1 MSLPLLPEA
10 CIAGLR
16 ADDAK
21 DALVQLSAHLLAA
34 GAVTETFPA
43 ALWQREQEYPTGLP
57 LPVPCVIAHT
67 DPQHVKRDC
76 LALATLAQPVA
87 FQQMGSPEITLAVRL
102 VLVLAVRDGAG
113 QAERLRDLLGVLSGD
128 TSPLLRETSDA
139 GLLEIAQ
146 SLFTAKN

>member
-1 MSLPLLPEA
+1 MNLPLLPEA

-21 DALVQLSAHLLAA
+21 DALAQLSARLLAA
-34 GAVTETFPA
+34 GAVTETFSA

-113 QAERLRDLLGVLSGD
+113 QAERLSHLLRALSGD
-128 TSPLLRETSDA
+128 TSPLLQAVKDEELYSLGSR
-139 GLLEIAQ
+139 LL
-146 SLFTAKN
+146 

>member
-21 DALVQLSAHLLAA
+21 DALAQLSARLLAA
-34 GAVTETFPA
+34 GAVTETFSA

-87 FQQMGSPEITLAVRL
+87 FQQMGSPEITLAARL

-113 QAERLRDLLGVLSGD
+113 QAERLSHLLRALSGD
-128 TSPLLRETSDA
+128 TSPLLQAVKDEELYSLGSR
-139 GLLEIAQ
+139 LL
-146 SLFTAKN
+146 

>member
-21 DALVQLSAHLLAA
+21 DALAQLSARLLAA
-34 GAVTETFPA
+34 GAVTETFSA

-113 QAERLRDLLGVLSGD
+113 QAERLSHLLRALSGD
-128 TSPLLRETSDA
+128 TSPLLQAVKDEELYSLGSR
-139 GLLEIAQ
+139 LL
-146 SLFTAKN
+146 

>member
-16 ADDAK
+16 ADNAK
-21 DALVQLSAHLLAA
+21 DALAQLSARLLAA

-113 QAERLRDLLGVLSGD
+113 QAERLSHLLRALSSD
-128 TSPLLRETSDA
+128 TSPLLRAVKDEELYSL
-139 GLLEIAQ
+139 GSRLL
-146 SLFTAKN
+146 

>member
-1 MSLPLLPEA
+1 MNLPLLPEA

-21 DALVQLSAHLLAA
+21 DALAQLSARLLAA
-34 GAVTETFPA
+34 GAVTETFSA

-87 FQQMGSPEITLAVRL
+87 FQQMGSPEITLAARL

-113 QAERLRDLLGVLSGD
+113 QAERLSHLLRALSGD
-128 TSPLLRETSDA
+128 TSPLLQAVKDEELYSLGSR
-139 GLLEIAQ
+139 LL
-146 SLFTAKN
+146 

>member
-21 DALVQLSAHLLAA
+21 DALAQLSARLLAA

-76 LALATLAQPVA
+76 LALTTLAQPVA

-113 QAERLRDLLGVLSGD
+113 QAERLSHLLRALSGD
-128 TSPLLRETSDA
+128 TSPLLQAVKDEELYSLGSR
-139 GLLEIAQ
+139 LL
-146 SLFTAKN
+146 

>member
-16 ADDAK
+16 ADNAK
-21 DALVQLSAHLLAA
+21 DALAQLSARLLAA
-34 GAVTETFPA
+34 GAVTETFSA

-87 FQQMGSPEITLAVRL
+87 FQQMGSPEITLAARL

-113 QAERLRDLLGVLSGD
+113 QAERLSHLLRALSGD
-128 TSPLLRETSDA
+128 TSPLLQAVKDEELYSLGSR
-139 GLLEIAQ
+139 LL
-146 SLFTAKN
+146 